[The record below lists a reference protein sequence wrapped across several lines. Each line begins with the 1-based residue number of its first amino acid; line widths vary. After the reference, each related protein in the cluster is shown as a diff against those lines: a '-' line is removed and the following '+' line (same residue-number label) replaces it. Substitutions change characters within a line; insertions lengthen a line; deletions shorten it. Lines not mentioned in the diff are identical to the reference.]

1 MAKFN
6 PGTYEGSGRGYGGK
20 LFASV
25 TVSEDRI
32 EQVKITQHK
41 EYRGIGW
48 GLSHGGSGGGGDIVD
63 GHMGQHGLHGG
74 HVSIGS
80 GIGIGTIA
88 WGKGY
93 HGVAVE
99 MCTTIEQS
107 NAEGGA
113 HTEFR
118 LHG

>member
-32 EQVKITQHK
+32 EKVEITQHK

-48 GLSHGGSGGGGDIVD
+48 GLNTTPMELFPGLIVEYQSLNIPTVVGAD
-63 GHMGQHGLHGG
+63 LTAAA
-74 HVSIGS
+74 ILE
-80 GIGIGTIA
+80 A
-88 WGKGY
+88 
-93 HGVAVE
+93 VAAALKAAGASKE
-99 MCTTIEQS
+99 TL
-107 NAEGGA
+107 AEIKAAPGPKA
-113 HTEFR
+113 PDLLPEK
-118 LHG
+118 

>member
-41 EYRGIGW
+41 EYRGIP
-48 GLSHGGSGGGGDIVD
+48 D
-63 GHMGQHGLHGG
+63 
-74 HVSIGS
+74 
-80 GIGIGTIA
+80 
-88 WGKGY
+88 
-93 HGVAVE
+93 
-99 MCTTIEQS
+99 
-107 NAEGGA
+107 
-113 HTEFR
+113 
-118 LHG
+118 